1 MQTETVKYKGGIGG
15 GFPTSIKQALE
26 QAYEKDKDPSLETR
40 KALAAQLG
48 LAQAQVCNWFD
59 YRRRKARQAEEH
71 PDAVKY
77 NGAGFPT
84 STKQVLEQTY
94 KKDKHPSVET
104 QKVLAAEVGLTPRQ
118 VNTWFSEKRR
128 ATKLTEEH
136 PDAVKYKGGS
146 WGGFPARTKLV
157 LEQAYKKDK
166 YPSLETRKALAA
178 QLGLTP
184 HQVSRWFIDKRRCET
199 QADARS
205 TTGAKEDGPH
215 ESPICLTSGEE
226 SDMEVEESEESD
238 SEADAAQPASI
249 GPQSRAPP
257 HDPLEQP
264 NDAAQACTSTASDPR
279 VSFETEHGYY
289 MCGVNGCVL
298 EEHHRGACAIPV
310 LGKRSRTVASEAQ
323 PCAPAR

>member
-1 MQTETVKYKGGIGG
+1 MSPSHVCRWGAVPGADACEVPEEELGEYGEDLVQTETVKYKGGIGG

-40 KALAAQLG
+40 KALAVDLG
-48 LAQAQVCNWFD
+48 LTPEQVRVWFKD
-59 YRRRKARQAEEH
+59 KRKKERRAEEH

-84 STKQVLEQTY
+84 SAKQ
-94 KKDKHPSVET
+94 
-104 QKVLAAEVGLTPRQ
+104 
-118 VNTWFSEKRR
+118 
-128 ATKLTEEH
+128 
-136 PDAVKYKGGS
+136 
-146 WGGFPARTKLV
+146 V

-166 YPSLETRKALAA
+166 RPSLETRKALAA

-184 HQVSRWFIDKRRCET
+184 HQVSSWFSDKRKRET

-205 TTGAKEDGPH
+205 TTGAKEHGPH